1 MVVGTLLQQVRDLGI
16 AGRELKDFVN
26 LADTDGPLEAIRDTM
41 FVALTE
47 AKRARIIKSQ
57 NFRELGAGKRR
68 YLEKTLSQE
77 MADTRESIQSILDIS
92 VETDPNGE
100 MLMALFEAF
109 SSMKTVN
116 NLDDF
121 DQWARKMIRGGEI
134 EGKQQTGALV
144 RELQGVMTHS
154 ILSGPKTPARAIIGT
169 ATHTFLR
176 PMATTIGA
184 ALSLPFTKDVRG
196 LRAGLASMNA
206 MMEAIPESFE
216 LFKTRLN
223 SYWSGE
229 ISTVK
234 TRFSEYTAG
243 DQNWEVLRRWA
254 ENSGRATPGDKAAFR
269 MANMARTLND
279 KSFLGY
285 STKIMAAT
293 DDAFAYILGRA
304 KTVSYTHLTLP
315 TNSGV

>member
-1 MVVGTLLQQVRDLGI
+1 
-16 AGRELKDFVN
+16 
-26 LADTDGPLEAIRDTM
+26 
-41 FVALTE
+41 
-47 AKRARIIKSQ
+47 
-57 NFRELGAGKRR
+57 
-68 YLEKTLSQE
+68 
-77 MADTRESIQSILDIS
+77 MADTRESIQAILDIS

-176 PMATTIGA
+176 PMATTLGA

-254 ENSGRATPGDKAAFR
+254 EDSG
-269 MANMARTLND
+269 L
-279 KSFLGY
+279 SL
-285 STKIMAAT
+285 IH
-293 DDAFAYILGRA
+293 I
-304 KTVSYTHLTLP
+304 
-315 TNSGV
+315 

>member
-1 MVVGTLLQQVRDLGI
+1 
-16 AGRELKDFVN
+16 
-26 LADTDGPLEAIRDTM
+26 
-41 FVALTE
+41 
-47 AKRARIIKSQ
+47 
-57 NFRELGAGKRR
+57 
-68 YLEKTLSQE
+68 
-77 MADTRESIQSILDIS
+77 
-92 VETDPNGE
+92 
-100 MLMALFEAF
+100 
-109 SSMKTVN
+109 MKTVN

-176 PMATTIGA
+176 PMATTLGA

-216 LFKTRLN
+216 LFKSRLN
-223 SYWSGE
+223 SYWTGD

-304 KTVSYTHLTLP
+304 KMREKHYYLHLM
-315 TNSGV
+315 